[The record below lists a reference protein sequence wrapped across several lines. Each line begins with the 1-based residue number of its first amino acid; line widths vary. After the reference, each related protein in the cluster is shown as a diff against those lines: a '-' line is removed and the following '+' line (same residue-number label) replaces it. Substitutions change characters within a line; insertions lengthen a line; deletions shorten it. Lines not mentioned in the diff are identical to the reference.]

1 MGTPRLDTWG
11 LESQRMTLS
20 IPENEDEHDRWN
32 RKYRES
38 PDSLTEPD
46 PFLLQA
52 FSQYIVPLFPGG
64 GKALDLAGGAGRHA
78 IWLAKKGWEV
88 TLIDIS
94 EAGVELARHN
104 AGALATHIRF
114 VVDDLTHFKAS
125 QIRSAASLKNAS
137 LKKAT
142 LEKDTLENAFE
153 LVLVFCYLDRAIFPE
168 IVKAIR
174 PGGLLVYKTHTVLQ
188 AERQCGPKNPAHL
201 LQPGELPQL
210 VDGLRILHYR
220 EVVAGRATAELVA
233 KKTP

>member
-20 IPENEDEHDRWN
+20 IPENENEHDRWN
-32 RKYRES
+32 RKYCES
-38 PDSLTEPD
+38 PGAWAEPD

-52 FSQYIVPLFPGG
+52 FFQYIVPLFPGG

-210 VDGLRILHYR
+210 VDGLRILHYS

>member
-1 MGTPRLDTWG
+1 
-11 LESQRMTLS
+11 MTLS
-20 IPENEDEHDRWN
+20 IPENEHDRWN

-38 PDSLTEPD
+38 PGSWTEPD

-52 FSQYIVPLFPGG
+52 FSQYIVPLFLGG

-125 QIRSAASLKNAS
+125 QIRSAASLKEVSLKNAS

-142 LEKDTLENAFE
+142 PEKDTLENAFE
-153 LVLVFCYLDRAIFPE
+153 LVLVFCYLDRAIFSE

-210 VDGLRILHYR
+210 AEGLQILHYR
-220 EVVAGRATAELVA
+220 EVVAERATAELVA
-233 KKTP
+233 KKAL